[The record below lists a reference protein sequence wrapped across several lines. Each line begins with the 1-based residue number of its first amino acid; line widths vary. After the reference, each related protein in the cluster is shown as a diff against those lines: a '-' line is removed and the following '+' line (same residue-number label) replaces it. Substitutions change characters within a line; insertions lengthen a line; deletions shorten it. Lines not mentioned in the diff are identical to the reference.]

1 MVSNSSDGELVDRR
15 SGLLARADA
24 TGRVVFSYRYW
35 SKGKRRRF
43 VIGLFPAI
51 TLHDARIAV
60 GQIREQVRAGSDP
73 QIAREQQRAA
83 PTTLSFDRL
92 ADLFLERH
100 SKRVKASWREDA
112 RYLQTN
118 LRPLWGP
125 RDVSTIG
132 RREIVQLL
140 FAHAE
145 QAPIA
150 ANRLRALL
158 GKMFSWAVD
167 VGLLDTS
174 PMFGV
179 RRPSSEGRGRERT
192 LSDTEIRVLWR
203 AFETAKIALSS
214 VAALK
219 VMLLLGARAGEVV
232 GMSVDELHNLDDAHS
247 AYWEL
252 PPERMKSRRRHAV
265 PLVGVAREIVLE
277 ELSHQV
283 RPHFVFESR
292 SGAQLPRPSL
302 VRILVALIK
311 GLDPNGPDAD
321 VVARLQTDRPVAH
334 DLRRTV
340 ATGLSKLKVPR
351 EDRLA
356 LLAHAPRDVH
366 GQVYDHH
373 DRMDERRA
381 ALLRWDAHLRKVI
394 LDEATTTET
403 VTLRH
408 ARGLGW

>member
-1 MVSNSSDGELVDRR
+1 
-15 SGLLARADA
+15 
-24 TGRVVFSYRYW
+24 
-35 SKGKRRRF
+35 
-43 VIGLFPAI
+43 
-51 TLHDARIAV
+51 LHDARIAV

-73 QIAREQQRAA
+73 QIAREQQREA

-179 RRPSSEGRGRERT
+179 RLPSSEGRGR
-192 LSDTEIRVLWR
+192 
-203 AFETAKIALSS
+203 
-214 VAALK
+214 
-219 VMLLLGARAGEVV
+219 
-232 GMSVDELHNLDDAHS
+232 
-247 AYWEL
+247 
-252 PPERMKSRRRHAV
+252 
-265 PLVGVAREIVLE
+265 
-277 ELSHQV
+277 
-283 RPHFVFESR
+283 
-292 SGAQLPRPSL
+292 
-302 VRILVALIK
+302 
-311 GLDPNGPDAD
+311 
-321 VVARLQTDRPVAH
+321 
-334 DLRRTV
+334 
-340 ATGLSKLKVPR
+340 
-351 EDRLA
+351 
-356 LLAHAPRDVH
+356 
-366 GQVYDHH
+366 
-373 DRMDERRA
+373 
-381 ALLRWDAHLRKVI
+381 
-394 LDEATTTET
+394 
-403 VTLRH
+403 
-408 ARGLGW
+408 